1 MSSRWTLDRGARA
14 CGKVPSFLSHALI
27 PSLVKAAT
35 SNFPSDSGLSS
46 RGPLLPSVQ
55 RLCVGSARALAKRLS
70 PGLVTAAPPHLPGH
84 PLGNSSF
91 RPSPALMFF
100 TKRSPLLTLP
110 LKAKSSSSLFI
121 SKALEPCLSLL
132 YPGPIR
138 CPSRIPPEDWKG
150 IFRLGTS
157 FWYPA
162 TVHDRALKKQNSDI
176 VHPAFPKQCLHFV
189 PSLPSE
195 GCHHHVYLVT
205 KQIECPLPQ
214 RGAPELTA
222 PCYGN
227 LTPRFC
233 LVVCPKSTRLH
244 TSSLL
249 PSLSLT
255 QGSG

>member
-1 MSSRWTLDRGARA
+1 MQEA
-14 CGKVPSFLSHALI
+14 PSFLSHALI

-84 PLGNSSF
+84 SLGNSSF
-91 RPSPALMFF
+91 HPSPALMFF

-121 SKALEPCLSLL
+121 SKALELCLSLF

-138 CPSRIPPEDWKG
+138 YPSRIHPEDWKG

-157 FWYPA
+157 CWCPA
-162 TVHDRALKKQNSDI
+162 TVNDRDIKEQNSEIAHHDF
-176 VHPAFPKQCLHFV
+176 HKQ
-189 PSLPSE
+189 
-195 GCHHHVYLVT
+195 
-205 KQIECPLPQ
+205 
-214 RGAPELTA
+214 
-222 PCYGN
+222 
-227 LTPRFC
+227 
-233 LVVCPKSTRLH
+233 
-244 TSSLL
+244 
-249 PSLSLT
+249 
-255 QGSG
+255 